1 MIPTYKDFQNAV
13 LELADSFKLFE
24 LLQQR
29 EKEYE
34 NKNDIEAVIIIQGI
48 GAGLGGRECGYLCPV
63 IKAFLNQE
71 GLEHPSLLKSNPL

>member
-34 NKNDIEAVIIIQGI
+34 NKTTLRQ
-48 GAGLGGRECGYLCPV
+48 
-63 IKAFLNQE
+63 
-71 GLEHPSLLKSNPL
+71 